1 MYNEVA
7 GAQRC
12 VTLVCAEL
20 ARLPRLGCLI
30 VVDDGSVDGTTDVL
44 RALEPTQ
51 SVLVVVRH
59 DRNRGYGAALRTGVL
74 AAHERGCLYALFMDS
89 DLTNDPADIPR
100 FVELMNRGVDVIKGT
115 RYRAGGSMQGVP
127 RRRRWL
133 STTAGLV
140 ARCLFRL
147 PLSDCTNG
155 FRAVKIP
162 VLIQMSL
169 TESGFPV
176 IVEELYHCV
185 FLARRFAEIPV
196 ALATRPH
203 TLRATSFPY
212 TPSTFYRYLRY
223 CVLAFLRIPPARGV
237 RPSGTL
243 TAGEN

>member
-1 MYNEVA
+1 
-7 GAQRC
+7 
-12 VTLVCAEL
+12 
-20 ARLPRLGCLI
+20 
-30 VVDDGSVDGTTDVL
+30 
-44 RALEPTQ
+44 
-51 SVLVVVRH
+51 
-59 DRNRGYGAALRTGVL
+59 
-74 AAHERGCLYALFMDS
+74 MDS

-100 FVELMNRGVDVIKGT
+100 FVELMDRGIDVIKGT

-162 VLIQMSL
+162 LRIQMSL
-169 TESGFPV
+169 TESGFSV

-185 FLARRFAEIPV
+185 FLAHRYAEIPV
-196 ALATRPH
+196 VLASRPH

-212 TPSTFYRYLRY
+212 RPSTFYRYLKY
-223 CVLAFLRIPPARGV
+223 CVLAFLRIPPARGA
-237 RPSGTL
+237 RPSGAL